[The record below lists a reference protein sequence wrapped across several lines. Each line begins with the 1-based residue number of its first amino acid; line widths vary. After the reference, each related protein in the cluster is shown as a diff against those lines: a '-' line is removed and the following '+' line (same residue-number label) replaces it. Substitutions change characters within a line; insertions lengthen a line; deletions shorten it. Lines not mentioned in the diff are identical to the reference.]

1 MSDQQN
7 TQDQLSGAMANAS
20 LNGDQSKQQQQQQQQ
35 QQQNYYN
42 PNAAQSF
49 VPQGG
54 YQQFQQFQPQQQQQQ
69 YGGYNQYN
77 QYQGGYQ
84 QNYNNR
90 GDTNKVITTEVDTSK
105 TTITVVAIKDIT
117 KTNNMED
124 ISNTIRNLNNNSNN
138 NLKVCRWQISKTKTE
153 QQASLNKPAV
163 KKTLKLAGSS
173 GIKLANATKKVDTTS
188 KPQSKES
195 SPAPAPAASASS
207 AQEEKKEEKEAAA
220 TLLP

>member
-42 PNAAQSF
+42 PNAAQSLF
-49 VPQGG
+49 HKVAT
-54 YQQFQQFQPQQQQQQ
+54 
-69 YGGYNQYN
+69 NSSN
-77 QYQGGYQ
+77 SSSL
-84 QNYNNR
+84 NSSNSNMVDIINTTNTKEVINKTITIE

-138 NLKVCRWQISKTKTE
+138 NLKVCRWQISK
-153 QQASLNKPAV
+153 NK
-163 KKTLKLAGSS
+163 
-173 GIKLANATKKVDTTS
+173 N
-188 KPQSKES
+188 
-195 SPAPAPAASASS
+195 
-207 AQEEKKEEKEAAA
+207 
-220 TLLP
+220 